1 MLAIIDYGVGNLFS
15 LKSSIEAIG
24 TDNVI
29 TSDPSVIKNADHII
43 LPGVGAFGDAMDK
56 LRSTGLDK
64 TVIEAADAGI
74 PLLGICVGMQM
85 LFTKDFEYGEHDGL
99 DLIPGEVRDIR
110 EIIAP
115 ELKVPEI
122 GWNSLHITKQESK
135 LFDGIKEGAYV
146 YFVHSYSAVKCDK
159 DISALTDY
167 SVPITAAV
175 ESANVYGTQFHPEK
189 SGAVGLRILE
199 NFCHIA

>member
-24 TDNVI
+24 TENVI

-56 LRSTGLDK
+56 LRSIGLDK
-64 TVIEAADAGI
+64 TVIEAAAAGI

-110 EIIAP
+110 EIISP
-115 ELKVPEI
+115 GLKVPEI

-135 LFDGIKEGAYV
+135 LFDGIKDGAYV

-167 SVPITAAV
+167 SVPITSAV

-199 NFCHIA
+199 NFCHIK

>member
-64 TVIEAADAGI
+64 TVIEAAASGI

-122 GWNSLHITKQESK
+122 GWNSLHITKNKSK
-135 LFDGIKEGAYV
+135 LFEGIKEGAYV

-189 SGAVGLRILE
+189 SGAVGLKILE